1 MDRDVQ
7 TSALYNV
14 STSVLDPTI
23 PEDPGRIRA
32 LLELSG
38 WSLRPTFDGQGNT
51 VAVNVTFVIQID
63 IRGTLPNSVVK
74 SMTASMT
81 TAVSRLNQFLNK
93 TGYPPYASHIS
104 GTRLLDTFDPKTGSY
119 EFCYK
124 AAPGWTEI
132 RVGRKVYKDG
142 YDFFIKPDDPTV
154 RVELAPD
161 FGGVR
166 VWTTLDHEGQS
177 IVAQVTRKGQ
187 NPVLSM
193 PKESNEDES
202 GSDDYNRRDSS
213 QPPRE
218 RSRDS
223 RVPPS
228 SPSYLSSSFSSG
240 SGPHRKRSSTH
251 YQTQSND
258 ETDEY
263 DMGSGSKVRSMEGA
277 GEPLSSMPSS
287 SPSSIGRKRRSAEE
301 LPFLRAFD
309 ANTDDDVVPSPQT
322 STLES
327 TILAEVS
334 PSFERKSRS
343 RTRAPRSL
351 VSIPNGAPSPPLPRR
366 SSSLSRYSIPLSAYL
381 AQEDAPPVPI
391 NTATTAS
398 LTSPTVTPSQSFID
412 SLASSPS
419 PIKTAPSV
427 SGTDPV
433 VASQPGSPT
442 LGPFHVPHVDI
453 AFISEVEPLAKAVEE
468 VETISPSDDSSVAV
482 ATSSL
487 PDPSTT
493 SAPVQSIISTSAAAS
508 SAVVTAVALTGLD
521 DASSPSSPP
530 PPTPPKR
537 NTSLPQKEQAP
548 SEEIMS
554 VVAMVVSETE
564 TPTIEAPIVVS
575 SEETPSSD
583 DNTPTRTTLAP
594 PPRTSSLK
602 HSSSSSSSSTT
613 RRVTFS
619 PDVRDVCAEDKPSRI
634 KPRRRSKKGKKASS
648 SIAQESPLDSIANMK
663 NDVDNVVSVSATLAK
678 EGVEVVVVD
687 TEYESDEAEFVEAL
701 EEFDE
706 KEVKVTTMELE
717 HDMEDYARVWA
728 QAPAG
733 LARELRQMQMQ
744 IVVLLLAVWLY
755 ANYGPVA
762 VFV

>member
-81 TAVSRLNQFLNK
+81 TAVSRLNQFLNQ
-93 TGYPPYASHIS
+93 TGYPPYASQIS
-104 GTRLLDTFDPKTGSY
+104 GARLLDTFDPKTGFY
-119 EFCYK
+119 ELCYK

-187 NPVLSM
+187 NPALSM

-223 RVPPS
+223 RVPPL
-228 SPSYLSSSFSSG
+228 SPSYSSPSFSSG

-258 ETDEY
+258 ETDVY
-263 DMGSGSKVRSMEGA
+263 DMGSGSKVRSMGGA
-277 GEPLSSMPSS
+277 GESLSSMPSS

-343 RTRAPRSL
+343 RTRVPRSL
-351 VSIPNGAPSPPLPRR
+351 VSIPTGAPSPPLPRR

-391 NTATTAS
+391 NSATTVS
-398 LTSPTVTPSQSFID
+398 LTSPTMTPSQPSID
-412 SLASSPS
+412 PLASSPS
-419 PIKTAPSV
+419 PIKTELPSV
-427 SGTDPV
+427 SSTDPV

-442 LGPFHVPHVDI
+442 LGPFHIPHVDI
-453 AFISEVEPLAKAVEE
+453 ALIPDVELLTKAIKE

-482 ATSSL
+482 AMTSL

-493 SAPVQSIISTSAAAS
+493 SASVHSMISTSAAEF
-508 SAVVTAVALTGLD
+508 TAVITAVSLTGLD

-537 NTSLPQKEQAP
+537 TTSLSQKELAP
-548 SEEIMS
+548 TEDMS
-554 VVAMVVSETE
+554 VVAVVVSETE
-564 TPTIEAPIVVS
+564 TSTVEAPIVVS
-575 SEETPSSD
+575 AEDTPSSD
-583 DNTPTRTTLAP
+583 DNTPTITTLAP

-634 KPRRRSKKGKKASS
+634 KPRPRRSKKGKKASS
-648 SIAQESPLDSIANMK
+648 IAQESPVDSIANVK
-663 NDVDNVVSVSATLAK
+663 NDTDGVVTISAAVAK

-687 TEYESDEAEFVEAL
+687 TEYESDEAEFVEAQ
-701 EEFDE
+701 EEFAE
-706 KEVKVTTMELE
+706 EVKVSTMELE

-728 QAPAG
+728 RAPAG

-755 ANYGPVA
+755 ANYGPIT